1 MNKSKIAKISVA
13 LLAMALIVPTLFAA
27 GIKESDPQSVTVR
40 IINVDQEGV
49 SPLLT
54 VRTVDNKQF
63 TVKTDKTTASSFPV
77 SGLSA
82 GDYLEVVL
90 DMDKATAIR
99 YITPLV
105 TLGAMDV
112 YISTA
117 EMTSLSTLDERF
129 SYTYGYLLLQSF
141 ASQGLFFDTGYYVKG
156 ALDGF
161 KASMDKD
168 QQGYYTLDEL
178 YANIEE
184 YQNTVWQAQEAP
196 QGFSEGFADIAEVAS
211 LAKPEDLTK
220 TFSYTYGYLLAY
232 NMLGQGIELDA
243 ELYAQGAL
251 DLASNNK
258 TLMNDEEMQTA
269 FAEYQE
275 VVEER
280 YALWLEEV
288 TVTNLEDA
296 EAFLDFN
303 KNNNEGIVVTP
314 SGLQYQVLNASDGP
328 KPTASDTVEVN
339 YQLQMIDGSLIE
351 SSYDRG
357 ETAHFPVTQV
367 IEGFS
372 EALLNMN
379 VGSVIRTWIHPDLGY
394 GVHGTEN
401 ILPNSLLVFDIE
413 LVGIDK

>member
-13 LLAMALIVPTLFAA
+13 FLAMALIVPTLFAA
-27 GIKESDPQSVTVR
+27 GMKESDPQSVAVR
-40 IINVDQEGV
+40 VISVEQQGV

-63 TVKTDKTTASSFPV
+63 TIKTDKTTESSFPV

-82 GDYLEVVL
+82 GDYLEVNL
-90 DMDKATAIR
+90 DMDKATTIR

-105 TLGAMDV
+105 TLGAMDL

-161 KASMDKD
+161 KASMDTD

-178 YANIEE
+178 YANIDE

-196 QGFSEGFADIAEVAS
+196 QGFSEGFADVAEVAS

-220 TFSYTYGYLLAY
+220 TFSYTYGYLLAF
-232 NMLGQGIELDA
+232 NMLGQGIELDSQ
-243 ELYAQGAL
+243 LYAQGAL

-275 VVEER
+275 VVEEK

-303 KNNNEGIVVTP
+303 KNNNEDIVVTA
-314 SGLQYQVLNASDGP
+314 SGLQYQVLNAADGP
-328 KPTASDTVEVN
+328 KPTATDTVEVN

-357 ETAHFPVTQV
+357 ETAHFPVAQV
-367 IEGFS
+367 IEGFG

-394 GVHGTEN
+394 GLNGTEN